1 MLQQD
6 REVMKY
12 AKIPMDTI
20 NRLSIYLRNLD
31 ELMTNDV
38 EVISSERLAKQ
49 CGVNPAQ
56 IRKDLAYFG
65 EFGVRGVGYRVKDL
79 YSQIKEIL
87 GLNRPWNMALFGV
100 GNLGS
105 ALIRHA
111 NFLKHGYRFVAAFD
125 LDPEKIGKRL
135 PNGLVIEH
143 VDRFEELVKE
153 RNVEMGIIV
162 VPPASAQSVAN
173 QLILAGINGILN
185 FSPVQIQVP
194 DCCRVENVDF
204 SIKLDNLAYHISST
218 ST

>member
-1 MLQQD
+1 
-6 REVMKY
+6 MKF
-12 AKIPMDTI
+12 AKIPMATI

-31 ELMTNDV
+31 ELMAKDV

-153 RNVEMGIIV
+153 RNVEMGIIA
-162 VPPASAQSVAN
+162 VPPGSAQSVAN

>member
-1 MLQQD
+1 
-6 REVMKY
+6 MKF
-12 AKIPMDTI
+12 AKIPMATI

-31 ELMTNDV
+31 ELMANDV

-87 GLNRPWNMALFGV
+87 GLNRTWNMALFGV

-105 ALIRHA
+105 ALVRHA

-125 LDPEKIGKRL
+125 VDQSKVGKKL

-143 VDRFEELVKE
+143 VERFEDLVKE
-153 RNVEMGIIV
+153 RDVEIGIIA
-162 VPPASAQSVAN
+162 VPPANAQSVAN

-185 FSPVQIQVP
+185 FSPIQIQVP

-204 SIKLDNLAYHISST
+204 SIKLDNLAYHISS
-218 ST
+218 STT

>member
-1 MLQQD
+1 
-6 REVMKY
+6 MKF
-12 AKIPMDTI
+12 AKIPMATI

-31 ELMTNDV
+31 ELMTNNV

-87 GLNRPWNMALFGV
+87 GLDRQWNMALFGV

-125 LDPEKIGKRL
+125 VDSEKIGKEL
-135 PNGLVIEH
+135 PNGLIIEH
-143 VDRFEELVKE
+143 VDRFEEVVKE
-153 RNVEMGIIV
+153 RNVEMGIV
-162 VPPASAQSVAN
+162 AVPPASAQSVAN

-185 FSPVQIQVP
+185 FSPIQIQVP

-204 SIKLDNLAYHISST
+204 SIKLDNLAYHISS
-218 ST
+218 STT

>member
-6 REVMKY
+6 REVMKF
-12 AKIPMDTI
+12 AKIPMATI

-87 GLNRPWNMALFGV
+87 GLDRPWNMALFGV

-153 RNVEMGIIV
+153 RNVEMGIIA

>member
-1 MLQQD
+1 
-6 REVMKY
+6 MKF
-12 AKIPMDTI
+12 AKIPMATI

-31 ELMTNDV
+31 ELMINDV

-79 YSQIKEIL
+79 YSQIQEIL

-105 ALIRHA
+105 ALIWHA

-125 LDPEKIGKRL
+125 VDSEKIDKTL
-135 PNGLVIEH
+135 TNGLVIQH
-143 VDRFEELVKE
+143 VDRFEEVVKE
-153 RNVEMGIIV
+153 RNVEMGIIA

-204 SIKLDNLAYHISST
+204 SIRLDNLAYHISST
-218 ST
+218 TT

>member
-1 MLQQD
+1 
-6 REVMKY
+6 MKF
-12 AKIPMDTI
+12 AKIPMATI

-38 EVISSERLAKQ
+38 DVISSERLAKQ

-65 EFGVRGVGYRVKDL
+65 EFGVRGVGYRVEDL
-79 YSQIKEIL
+79 FAEIRDIL
-87 GLNRPWNMALFGV
+87 GLNRQWNMALFGV

-105 ALIRHA
+105 ALIRHG
-111 NFLKHGYRFVAAFD
+111 NFLKHGYKFVAAFD
-125 LDPEKIGKRL
+125 VDPRKLGKKL
-135 PNGLVIEH
+135 PTSLVVEH
-143 VDRFEELVKE
+143 VDRFEEIVKE
-153 RNVEMGIIV
+153 RNVEIGIIA

-204 SIKLDNLAYHISST
+204 SIKLDNLAYHISSS

>member
-1 MLQQD
+1 M
-6 REVMKY
+6 
-12 AKIPMDTI
+12 ATI

-153 RNVEMGIIV
+153 RNVEMGIIA

-173 QLILAGINGILN
+173 HLILAGINGILN

>member
-1 MLQQD
+1 
-6 REVMKY
+6 MKF
-12 AKIPMDTI
+12 AKIPMATI

-31 ELMTNDV
+31 ELMVNDV

-79 YSQIKEIL
+79 YSQIQEIL

-125 LDPEKIGKRL
+125 VDAEKIGKKL
-135 PNGLVIEH
+135 TDGLVIEH
-143 VDRFEELVKE
+143 VDRFEEVVKE
-153 RNVEMGIIV
+153 RNVEMGIIA

-218 ST
+218 TT

>member
-6 REVMKY
+6 REVMKF
-12 AKIPMDTI
+12 AKIPMATI

-153 RNVEMGIIV
+153 RKVEMGIIA

>member
-6 REVMKY
+6 REVMKF
-12 AKIPMDTI
+12 AKIPMATI

-153 RNVEMGIIV
+153 RNVEMGIIA

-204 SIKLDNLAYHISST
+204 SIKLDTLAYHISST

>member
-1 MLQQD
+1 
-6 REVMKY
+6 MKF
-12 AKIPMDTI
+12 AKIPMATI

-31 ELMTNDV
+31 ELIINDV
-38 EVISSERLAKQ
+38 DVISSERLAKQ

-65 EFGVRGVGYRVKDL
+65 EFGVRGVGYRVEDL
-79 YSQIKEIL
+79 NAQIKEIL
-87 GLNRPWNMALFGV
+87 GLNRQWNMALFGV

-105 ALIRHA
+105 ALIRHS
-111 NFLKHGYRFVAAFD
+111 NFIKHGYRFVAAFD
-125 LDPEKIGKRL
+125 LDSAKVGKKL
-135 PNGLVIEH
+135 PNGLVIEY
-143 VDRFEELVKE
+143 VDRFEEIVKE
-153 RNVEMGIIV
+153 RNVEIGIIA

-204 SIKLDNLAYHISST
+204 SIKLDNLAYHISS
-218 ST
+218 STV

>member
-1 MLQQD
+1 
-6 REVMKY
+6 MKF
-12 AKIPMDTI
+12 AKIPMATI

-31 ELMTNDV
+31 ELIVNDV
-38 EVISSERLAKQ
+38 DVISSERLAKQ

-79 YSQIKEIL
+79 YSQIQEIL

-125 LDPEKIGKRL
+125 VDAEKIGKKL
-135 PNGLVIEH
+135 TNGLVIEH
-143 VDRFEELVKE
+143 VDRFEEVVKE
-153 RNVEMGIIV
+153 RNVEMGIIA

-218 ST
+218 TT

>member
-1 MLQQD
+1 
-6 REVMKY
+6 MKF
-12 AKIPMDTI
+12 AKIPMATI

-31 ELMTNDV
+31 ELMVNDV

-79 YSQIKEIL
+79 YSQIQEIL

-111 NFLKHGYRFVAAFD
+111 NFLKHGYKFVAAFD
-125 LDPEKIGKRL
+125 VDPEKIDKTL

-143 VDRFEELVKE
+143 VDRFEKVVKE
-153 RNVEMGIIV
+153 RNVEMGIIA

-218 ST
+218 TT

>member
-1 MLQQD
+1 
-6 REVMKY
+6 MKF
-12 AKIPMDTI
+12 AKIPMATI

-31 ELMTNDV
+31 ELMINDV

-79 YSQIKEIL
+79 YSQIQEIL

-105 ALIRHA
+105 ALIQHA

-125 LDPEKIGKRL
+125 VDPKKIDKTL
-135 PNGLVIEH
+135 HNGLVIEH
-143 VDRFEELVKE
+143 VDRFEEVVKE
-153 RNVEMGIIV
+153 KNVEMGIIA

-173 QLILAGINGILN
+173 QLILAGINGLLSSGERGLLHQARQSRLPYFFDN
-185 FSPVQIQVP
+185 HL
-194 DCCRVENVDF
+194 RVDPTDLL
-204 SIKLDNLAYHISST
+204 K
-218 ST
+218 